1 MPTPSV
7 QDDLLAVIATLDG
20 YSCEDKGGT
29 SVAMG
34 PSSGTRRPVGR
45 PLSGR
50 RVDGAPVYGYER
62 VAGRPPVTVTRHDG
76 TQGPV
81 EGRLHGAHAHDFLV
95 LSLVERGTGRLCLDG
110 RWWEVTTGDLLVVAP
125 GEVVTPEWSGD
136 AAGAVVWSALFP
148 PDAVERRSPGSFGS
162 WRAHPLL
169 FPFVGHRAGGVQR
182 LSVPEADRP
191 AWSRRF
197 AELDRELEERRE
209 GYAEAALARLT
220 LVLVELARLAADVPG
235 SLRLRDDPLLA
246 AVFDVIERRY
256 AEPISLREV
265 ADAVGLSA
273 GHLTT
278 VVGRRT
284 GRTVQQW
291 ITERRL
297 AEARRLLAETD
308 LTVQAVAGRVGYA
321 DAGYLIRRFRAAH
334 GVPPQEWRRAGRS
347 R

>member
-1 MPTPSV
+1 VRT
-7 QDDLLAVIATLDG
+7 ATLGGSVRD
-20 YSCEDKGGT
+20 DKGGT
-29 SVAMG
+29 SVGMG
-34 PSSGTRRPVGR
+34 PSSGPRRPVGR
-45 PLSGR
+45 PLTGR
-50 RVDGAPVYGYER
+50 RVGGAPVYGYER
-62 VAGRPPVTVTRHDG
+62 VAGRPPVTVTRHEG
-76 TQGPV
+76 THGPA
-81 EGRLHGAHAHDFLV
+81 EGPLRGAHAHDFLV
-95 LSLVERGTGRLCLDG
+95 LSLVERGAGRLCLDG

-136 AAGAVVWSALFP
+136 AAEAAVWSALFP

-182 LSVPEADRP
+182 LSVPEVDRP
-191 AWSRRF
+191 AWARRF

-220 LVLVELARLAADVPG
+220 LLLVELARLAADVPG

>member
-1 MPTPSV
+1 MSIPSV
-7 QDDLLAVIATLDG
+7 LDDPLVLAATLGGCRQD
-20 YSCEDKGGT
+20 DKGGT
-29 SVAMG
+29 SVGMR
-34 PSSGTRRPVGR
+34 PSSGPRRPVGR
-45 PLSGR
+45 PLTGR
-50 RVDGAPVYGYER
+50 RVDGAPVYAYER
-62 VAGRPPVTVTRHDG
+62 VAGRPPVTVTCHGG
-76 TQGPV
+76 THGPPG
-81 EGRLHGAHAHDFLV
+81 GRLHGAHAHDFLV
-95 LSLVERGTGRLCLDG
+95 LSLVERGAGRLCLDG

-125 GEVVTPEWSGD
+125 GEVVVPEWRGD
-136 AAGAVVWSALFP
+136 ADGVVVWSALFP

-220 LVLVELARLAADVPG
+220 LLLVELARLAADVPG
-235 SLRLRDDPLLA
+235 HLRLRDDPLLA

-347 R
+347 S